1 MNNFLSKKKIHKDS
15 FDGYLKFKSLKKF
28 YKITGRKKHVQT
40 AGKNTE
46 KLKALIKK
54 KSNQEFR
61 NCQVC
66 NSRQKKF
73 LFDKNGFIHVK
84 CKACGFVY
92 VNPILKPKVQERTL
106 KKENSYINVLKNKVN
121 IQLDNFRFRYGL
133 QKININKK
141 KKRILDFGTGYGL
154 FLDNAKKYNWDCF
167 GYEINKDC
175 MKILQNKKI
184 NIDNSFKKNFYD
196 AITLWLVF
204 EHVPYP
210 NKLLS
215 KIYLSLKKGGKL
227 LINVPNVN
235 SLSSLILKDKCTM
248 FSGSQHVNHFSD
260 KSLKMILNKNNF
272 RLKSMETIISDAGTV
287 LNYLNYGNTFSKD
300 SKKLSFT
307 DPKFIHKHKLGYTLL
322 AIAEKK

>member
-1 MNNFLSKKKIHKDS
+1 MSKKIHKDS
-15 FDGYLKFKSLKKF
+15 FDGFLKFKSLKKF
-28 YKITGRKKHVQT
+28 YRITGRKKHVQT
-40 AGKNTE
+40 AEKNIIR
-46 KLKALIKK
+46 LKKLIKK

-61 NCQVC
+61 KCQVC
-66 NSRQKKF
+66 GSKKKEIIF
-73 LFDKNGFIHVK
+73 EKNGFIHVK
-84 CKACGFVY
+84 CKNCSFIY
-92 VNPILKPKVQERTL
+92 VDPILKPKVQEKTL
-106 KKENSYINVLKNKVN
+106 KKENSYINVLKNKIN
-121 IQLDNFRFRYGL
+121 IQLDNLRFRYGL
-133 QKININKK
+133 QKFNINKK
-141 KKRILDFGTGYGL
+141 NKKILDFGTGYGL
-154 FLDNAKKYNWDCF
+154 FLDNAKKYNWDCY

-175 MKILQNKKI
+175 MKILKKKNM

-204 EHVPYP
+204 EHIPYP
-210 NKLLS
+210 NKLLK

-260 KSLKMILNKNNF
+260 STLEKILKKNNF

-287 LNYLNYGNTFSKD
+287 LNHLNFGKTQNKKFTF
-300 SKKLSFT
+300 T
-307 DPKFIHKHKLGYTLL
+307 QPKFIHDHRLGYTLL

>member
-1 MNNFLSKKKIHKDS
+1 MFKKKINKDS
-15 FDGYLKFKSLKKF
+15 FDGFLRFKSLKKF
-28 YKITGRKKHVQT
+28 YNITGRKKHVQK
-40 AGKNTE
+40 AGKNIN
-46 KLKALIKK
+46 KLKKLIKN

-66 NSRQKKF
+66 NSRFKNI
-73 LFDKNGFIHVK
+73 LFDKNGFKHVK
-84 CKACGFVY
+84 CKSCGFVY
-92 VNPILKPKVQERTL
+92 VDPILKPKVQERTL
-106 KKENSYINVLKNKVN
+106 KKENSYINVLKNKIN

-133 QKININKK
+133 QKLNINKK
-141 KKRILDFGTGYGL
+141 NKKILDFGTGYGH

-167 GYEINKDC
+167 GHEINKDC
-175 MKILQNKKI
+175 MKILENKKI
-184 NIDNSFKKNFYD
+184 IIDNSFKKNFYD

-204 EHVPYP
+204 EHIPYP

-215 KIYLSLKKGGKL
+215 KIHLSLKKGGKL

-235 SLSSLILKDKCTM
+235 SLSSLMLKDKCTM
-248 FSGSQHVNHFSD
+248 FAGSQHVNHFSD

-272 RLKSMETIISDAGTV
+272 KVKSMETIISDAGTV
-287 LNYLNYGNTFSKD
+287 LNYLNYGDGLSKD
-300 SKKLSFT
+300 FKKSILV